1 MFYVLIVAAIFLSLF
16 YWLQKKELRGFF
28 LFWYIIFLP
37 TSKLLPEDLIN
48 IPGFRFEVLFGLA
61 FLAFDIFT
69 ERTNSIPSK
78 IIWKNLKPA
87 VLLYVL
93 QMIYILYETLKVI
106 INPIS
111 LYHTQEYNFPI
122 FLIRNLILLV
132 IFFRICFLLQDQ
144 YFRKTVIMAL
154 TSGLILLGIS
164 SFFSEIFVKMGMS
177 IGGSFVFDP
186 TLGHRVFRSA
196 GLYRG
201 DPTQFSAFLSTGF
214 GLAFALFLL
223 SKTKI
228 LRIYLFSVMIT
239 CFIGNLNT
247 GTRAGFIGMTA
258 IIIFYLLVEKQSFSK
273 KSLIIFIIIV
283 SGIWMIVNFG
293 EFFLA
298 RVSRTDEQ
306 LGGADNA
313 LSRTAA
319 WIAHI
324 MFFINN
330 PQIWLFG
337 TWQRV
342 YVGGFQLASHSTIL
356 KYLVYA
362 GVPFFI
368 LFYKNIISIFFI
380 YFRNREKFSFNF
392 LYPLLGYLVPSVMND
407 NFDIAY
413 LPLMIALGLFNPG
426 REKLINILTNNSLKK
441 KNKLLSEN
449 LPDINT

>member
-1 MFYVLIVAAIFLSLF
+1 
-16 YWLQKKELRGFF
+16 
-28 LFWYIIFLP
+28 
-37 TSKLLPEDLIN
+37 
-48 IPGFRFEVLFGLA
+48 
-61 FLAFDIFT
+61 
-69 ERTNSIPSK
+69 
-78 IIWKNLKPA
+78 
-87 VLLYVL
+87 
-93 QMIYILYETLKVI
+93 
-106 INPIS
+106 
-111 LYHTQEYNFPI
+111 
-122 FLIRNLILLV
+122 
-132 IFFRICFLLQDQ
+132 
-144 YFRKTVIMAL
+144 
-154 TSGLILLGIS
+154 
-164 SFFSEIFVKMGMS
+164 
-177 IGGSFVFDP
+177 
-186 TLGHRVFRSA
+186 
-196 GLYRG
+196 
-201 DPTQFSAFLSTGF
+201 
-214 GLAFALFLL
+214 
-223 SKTKI
+223 
-228 LRIYLFSVMIT
+228 
-239 CFIGNLNT
+239 
-247 GTRAGFIGMTA
+247 MTA